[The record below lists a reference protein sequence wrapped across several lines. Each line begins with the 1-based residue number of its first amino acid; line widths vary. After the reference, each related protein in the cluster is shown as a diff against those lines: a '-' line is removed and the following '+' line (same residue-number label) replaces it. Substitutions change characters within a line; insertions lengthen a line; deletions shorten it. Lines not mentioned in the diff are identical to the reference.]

1 MQPSSLPLTLTLSL
15 KGRGTFR
22 IFILIVCSTLFGAAS
37 AFAETWRCTR
47 PDGSVV
53 YSDQN
58 LSGECRKLEAL
69 PPLLRVPSVPP
80 GPVEEEKP
88 EVAKPASP
96 EPAQV
101 PTPGRGRRI
110 DPPSDAIITIRDLKA
125 VPNFNS
131 LLGIANFQAT
141 MLLENGDTEWTA
153 ERVCINVRFR
163 DINMIFLDVQQ
174 VGCLEELKP
183 LDSRQFTVT
192 YTGMIPPRLFPIRA
206 EAKVDYVKWTK

>member
-22 IFILIVCSTLFGAAS
+22 IFILIVCSTLFGASTAQ
-37 AFAETWRCTR
+37 AETWRCTK

-80 GPVEEEKP
+80 VPAEEGKP
-88 EVAKPASP
+88 EAAKPALP

-110 DPPSDAIITIRDLKA
+110 DPPSDAIIMIRDLTA

-131 LLGIANFQAT
+131 LLGIANYQAK
-141 MLLENGDTEWTA
+141 MLLENGDSEWTA

-163 DINMIFLDVQQ
+163 DVNMIFLDVHQ
-174 VGCLEELKP
+174 VGCLEGLRP
-183 LDSRQFTVT
+183 LDTRQFTVT

-206 EAKVDYVKWTK
+206 EATVDYVKWTK

>member
-1 MQPSSLPLTLTLSL
+1 MRVCPNELSL
-15 KGRGTFR
+15 RFAIACCALATMA
-22 IFILIVCSTLFGAAS
+22 STAQ
-37 AFAETWRCTR
+37 AETWRCTK

-58 LSGECRKLEAL
+58 RSGECRKLEAL

-80 GPVEEEKP
+80 VPAEEGKP
-88 EVAKPASP
+88 EAAKPALP

-141 MLLENGDTEWTA
+141 MRSEEHTSELQSLA
-153 ERVCINVRFR
+153 YLVC
-163 DINMIFLDVQQ
+163 
-174 VGCLEELKP
+174 
-183 LDSRQFTVT
+183 
-192 YTGMIPPRLFPIRA
+192 RL
-206 EAKVDYVKWTK
+206 